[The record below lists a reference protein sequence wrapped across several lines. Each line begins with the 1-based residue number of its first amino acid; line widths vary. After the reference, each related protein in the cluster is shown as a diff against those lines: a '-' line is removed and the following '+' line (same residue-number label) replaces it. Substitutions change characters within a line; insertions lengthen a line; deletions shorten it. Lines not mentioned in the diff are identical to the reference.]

1 MVPST
6 LLRSL
11 REAWEV
17 PRDLL
22 LGRYPPF
29 VTGGPL
35 PRGHVPVFVF
45 HSLEPVSFERKL
57 RHLAENGYV
66 TLSGEEYLAVIRRES
81 LAPQRAVLLTFDDGR
96 RSVSTVGE
104 PILARYGMR
113 GVVFLVPGRMAEKA
127 TSAAAEEPDA
137 TSGQHADGTRSRP
150 ETPDEGLLSW
160 QEVLPLVR
168 TGHLS
173 FQSHTLTHARIHTS
187 AALLGFVTP
196 EMRRGYAAF
205 DLPALRSGGR
215 DLLGEEV
222 PLGSPVFESLP
233 RLAETLRFFEDEA
246 ARQRCHDVVAQAGAE
261 PFFRRRGWRRSLLR
275 ALRQSPH
282 RGHWESVQERAEAH
296 RRELRESR
304 RLIEERV
311 GQPVE
316 LLCFPWHTHG
326 PTARAAARDAGYR
339 VHFCGKLRG
348 TPITL
353 PGGDPERIARV
364 SEDYVELLP
373 GRGRRTLGSVL
384 RVKWAR
390 RFSRRA

>member
-1 MVPST
+1 VVPST

-246 ARQRCHDVVAQAGAE
+246 ARQRCHDVADGVARSSGPSVSRPIAATGRA
-261 PFFRRRGWRRSLLR
+261 FRNAPKPTGGSFANRGDSSRSESDSPSSFCASRGTLTGPRRGPR
-275 ALRQSPH
+275 
-282 RGHWESVQERAEAH
+282 
-296 RRELRESR
+296 
-304 RLIEERV
+304 
-311 GQPVE
+311 
-316 LLCFPWHTHG
+316 
-326 PTARAAARDAGYR
+326 
-339 VHFCGKLRG
+339 RG
-348 TPITL
+348 TQGT
-353 PGGDPERIARV
+353 ACT
-364 SEDYVELLP
+364 SA
-373 GRGRRTLGSVL
+373 GS
-384 RVKWAR
+384 
-390 RFSRRA
+390 